1 MVNPVD
7 RIAQQAHQGSVAAI
21 IQVLNEQLADSGVR
35 IRAVFEDGMLQL
47 LCEANQAEQLE
58 QSTLVQ
64 RIREILESI
73 SPRNIRRVNINSRL
87 VREQQLLWLEEIRR
101 DPANQLLWSQKI
113 AIAQPNFLRK
123 IVASWQSLQSQR
135 HQIVL
140 PKTLTDSPHQRRRNN
155 HFGQG
160 LLGGISL
167 SLALLFLG
175 GWVYRHWF
183 APHRVSQSDTEISVV
198 VTPTVVD
205 SFAEAVALAEQAS
218 VDGQTAQTT
227 AQWLELAAK
236 WQKAADLMAQVLPGD
251 PRYQTARDRSQQYA
265 RNSQETQFRAEQL
278 RNP

>member
-7 RIAQQAHQGSVAAI
+7 HIAQQAHQGSVAAI

-113 AIAQPNFLRK
+113 AIAQPNFLRQ
-123 IVASWQSLQSQR
+123 IVAGWQSLQSQR

-140 PKTLTDSPHQRRRNN
+140 PKTLTDSPHQRRHT
-155 HFGQG
+155 HFRQG
-160 LLGGISL
+160 LLGGIGV

-175 GWVYRHWF
+175 GFVYRYWF
-183 APHRVSQSDTEISVV
+183 ASHPLSQSESDIPVV
-198 VTPTVVD
+198 ATPIVTD
-205 SFAEAVALAEQAS
+205 AFAQAVALAEQAS

-236 WQKAADLMAQVLPGD
+236 WQKAAELMAQVRSED
-251 PRYQTARDRSQQYA
+251 SRYQTAQDRSQQYA
-265 RNSQETQFRAEQL
+265 RNSQETQLRAEQL
-278 RNP
+278 RQP

>member
-1 MVNPVD
+1 MVNPID
-7 RIAQQAHQGSVAAI
+7 NIAQQAHQGSVAAI

-47 LCEANQAEQLE
+47 LCEASQAEQLE

-64 RIREILESI
+64 RIREILEAI
-73 SPRNIRRVNINSRL
+73 SPRHIRRVNINSRL

-101 DPANQLLWSQKI
+101 DPLTQLLWSQKI
-113 AIAQPNFLRK
+113 TIAQPNLLRK
-123 IVASWQSLQSQR
+123 MVAKWQSLQSQR

-140 PKTLTDSPHQRRRNN
+140 PKTLTDDPHQRR
-155 HFGQG
+155 HTYFQQG

-175 GWVYRHWF
+175 GLAYRHWF
-183 APHRVSQSDTEISVV
+183 ASHSMSQNETEIPVV
-198 VTPTVVD
+198 VTPTVAD
-205 SFAEAVALAEQAS
+205 AFADAVALAEQAAI
-218 VDGQTAQTT
+218 DGQTAQTT

-236 WQKAADLMAQVLPGD
+236 WQKAAELMAKVPPGD
-251 PRYQTARDRSQQYA
+251 SRYQTAQDRSQQYA
-265 RNSQETQFRAEQL
+265 RNSQETQFRAEKL

>member
-7 RIAQQAHQGSVAAI
+7 NIAQQAHQGSVTAI

-47 LCEANQAEQLE
+47 LCEASHAEQLD
-58 QSTLVQ
+58 QSILVH

-73 SPRNIRRVNINSRL
+73 SPRNIRRVNINSRI

-113 AIAQPNFLRK
+113 AITQPNLLGQ
-123 IVASWQSLQSQR
+123 IVTGWKSLQSQR

-140 PKTLTDSPHQRRRNN
+140 PKTLTDSPHPRHDRFR
-155 HFGQG
+155 QG
-160 LLGGISL
+160 VLGGISL
-167 SLALLFLG
+167 SLALLFIG
-175 GWVYRHWF
+175 GLAYHHWF
-183 APHRVSQSDTEISVV
+183 ATDRASPSSTDIPVV
-198 VTPTVVD
+198 ATPTND

-218 VDGQTAQTT
+218 VEGQRAQTS

-236 WQKAADLMAQVLPGD
+236 WQKAAELMAAIPPAD
-251 PRYQTARDRSQQYA
+251 PRYQTAQDRAQQYA
-265 RNSQETQFRAEQL
+265 QNSQNTQSRAQLL

>member
-1 MVNPVD
+1 MVNPID
-7 RIAQQAHQGSVAAI
+7 NIAQQAHQGSVAAI

-47 LCEANQAEQLE
+47 LCEASQAEQLE

-64 RIREILESI
+64 RIREILEAI
-73 SPRNIRRVNINSRL
+73 SPRHIRRVNINSRL

-113 AIAQPNFLRK
+113 AIAQPNLLRK
-123 IVASWQSLQSQR
+123 MVARWKSRQSQR

-140 PKTLTDSPHQRRRNN
+140 PKTLTDSPHQRR
-155 HFGQG
+155 HTYFQQG

-167 SLALLFLG
+167 SLALLVLG
-175 GWVYRHWF
+175 GLAYRHWF
-183 APHRVSQSDTEISVV
+183 APHSMIQKETEIPVV
-198 VTPTVVD
+198 ATPTVAD
-205 SFAEAVALAEQAS
+205 AFAEAVALAEQAS
-218 VDGQTAQTT
+218 IEGQTAQTT

-236 WQKAADLMAQVLPGD
+236 WQNAAELMAKVPSED
-251 PRYQTARDRSQQYA
+251 PRYQTAQDRSQQYA
-265 RNSQETQFRAEQL
+265 RNSQETQLRAEQL